1 VTTVTIL
8 ARIAAALRTSRF
20 LCILLTRWEIGREG
34 VRMGVVD
41 ASPTGSPTGYATGSP
56 TGSRRR
62 LELVGRTIAITA
74 VLLSLVVALC
84 TVAAVVVLR
93 RDLTSQYEQ
102 RALAIARTVAEDPL
116 FAHEVA
122 TVPPTPSGVVQ
133 SEAEQVRRATGALYV
148 VVTDDRGIRYS
159 HPDPDRI
166 GQRVST
172 SPEEALAGREVMTVE
187 RGTLGDSARGKVPL
201 RDSTGTV
208 IGEVSVGIAMDRI
221 DADTRQLATLL
232 GAVALV
238 TLGLGLSGALVVGR
252 RLRRS
257 TLGLQPEQMADLL
270 REHEAVLRG
279 VRDAIIGVDNDG
291 RVTVTNP
298 QAEALLGT
306 APPRGLPLDPETV
319 GPVVVELMTQEPA
332 PVGVLRVLGDKAV
345 LATRLVVRRE
355 GRDLGQV
362 LILRDRSDLDTL
374 ARELEATRALTD
386 ALRAQAHEHSNRLHA
401 LQGLLHLGRFDEA
414 EGYLEELSAVR
425 TWVPGLDDP
434 YLAGLLAAKA
444 AAASETGVA
453 LSIDEATFVSGTLA
467 RPLETVTVVGNLL
480 DNAIRAASLGDRR
493 PATVAVTLLSNGSD
507 LVVHLV
513 DSGAGVPPELVE
525 TVFEHGYTTR
535 ASEGADHGIGLSLA
549 RHTARA
555 HGGDVVLVDPGGDG
569 HGAVFEARLAGA
581 LHHHEEET
589 G

>member
-1 VTTVTIL
+1 
-8 ARIAAALRTSRF
+8 
-20 LCILLTRWEIGREG
+20 
-34 VRMGVVD
+34 M
-41 ASPTGSPTGYATGSP
+41 SPHGPATG
-56 TGSRRR
+56 TATRGGSRRR

-74 VLLSLVVALC
+74 VLLSLVVVLC

-93 RDLTSQYEQ
+93 RDLTTQYEQ

-116 FAHEVA
+116 FARAV
-122 TVPPTPSGVVQ
+122 TSQRPSPSGIVQ
-133 SEAEQVRRATGALYV
+133 TEAEQVRRTTGALYV
-148 VVTDDRGIRYS
+148 VVTDDHGVRYS

-166 GQRVST
+166 GEPVST
-172 SPEEALAGREVMTVE
+172 SPSEALAGREVMTVE

-201 RDSTGTV
+201 RDTGGGV
-208 IGEVSVGIAMDRI
+208 VGEVSVGIAMDRI

-238 TLGLGLSGALVVGR
+238 TLALGLAGALVVGR

-279 VRDAIIGVDNDG
+279 VRDAIIGVDNEG

-298 QAEALLGT
+298 QAEELLGT
-306 APPRGLPLDPETV
+306 SPPRGLPLDPSV
-319 GPVVVELMTQEPA
+319 VDPAVVELMSAEPA
-332 PVGVLRVLGDKAV
+332 PVGSLRVLGDKAV
-345 LATRLVVRRE
+345 LATRLAVRRE
-355 GRDLGQV
+355 GRHLGQV

-401 LQGLLHLGRFDEA
+401 LQGLLHLGRLDEA

-434 YLAGLLAAKA
+434 YLAGLLAAKS
-444 AAASETGVA
+444 AAASEAGVQ
-453 LSIDEATFVSGTLA
+453 LGVDEATLVQGTLS
-467 RPLETVTVVGNLL
+467 RPLDTVTVVGNLL
-480 DNAIRAASLGDRR
+480 DNAIRAAALGDRR
-493 PATVAVTLLSNGSD
+493 PATVSVTLLSDDSD
-507 LVVHLV
+507 LVVHVV
-513 DSGAGVPPELVE
+513 DSGAGVPPELAE

-535 ASEGADHGIGLSLA
+535 PADAPDGAPRAGQHGLGLSLA

-555 HGGDVVLVDPGGDG
+555 HGGDVVLADPGGG
-569 HGAVFEARLAGA
+569 AHGAAFEARLAGA
-581 LHHHEEET
+581 LRHNDIGPVADSEEAR
-589 G
+589 